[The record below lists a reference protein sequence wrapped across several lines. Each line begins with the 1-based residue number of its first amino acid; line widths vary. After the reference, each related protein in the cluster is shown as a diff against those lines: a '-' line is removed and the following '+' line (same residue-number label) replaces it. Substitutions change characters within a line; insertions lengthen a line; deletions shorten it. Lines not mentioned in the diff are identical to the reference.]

1 MTSAPRSISLPLS
14 LPHSRR
20 RIAGAAFLCCLAFCA
35 PVIAASAGQDEAVK
49 ALKEAL
55 TRGATQAVASLGKPG
70 GFLGNERVRLA
81 LPEKVQEAE
90 KLLRRFGGGKYA
102 DQLIETMNRAAET
115 AVVEAKPVL
124 WQAVRQMSVQDALG
138 VLKGGDDAATQY
150 FRGNT
155 TATLT
160 GKLRPLVEAATQQV
174 GVAKKYDKFAGK
186 ALQLGLID
194 AADADL
200 DGYITAKALDGLFV
214 MMAEEEKAIR
224 KDPVATGSAIIRKV
238 FGSLLN

>member
-1 MTSAPRSISLPLS
+1 MTPAPRPISLF
-14 LPHSRR
+14 RR
-20 RIAGAAFLCCLAFCA
+20 RIAGAMAVCCLAFCA
-35 PVIAASAGQDEAVK
+35 PALAASAGQDDAVK

-55 TRGATQAVASLGKPG
+55 TRGATQAVASLGKPD

-90 KLLRRFGGGKYA
+90 QLLRRFGGGKYA

-124 WQAVRQMSVQDALG
+124 WQAVRQMSVKDALG
-138 VLKGGDDAATQY
+138 VLRGGDDAATQY
-150 FRGNT
+150 FRSTTT
-155 TATLT
+155 TALT
-160 GKLRPLVEAATQQV
+160 GRLRPLVEAATQQV
-174 GVAKKYDKFAGK
+174 GVARKYDKFAGK
-186 ALQLGLID
+186 ARQLGLID

-214 MMAEEEKAIR
+214 MMAEEEMAIR

-238 FGSLLN
+238 FGKLLD